1 MEIFRIN
8 ENEQSQFVRIPE
20 VAMDL
25 NFGQSTAKFYMVVS
39 CRIAILLDENTFT
52 ESEDS
57 YFRLPEGTNVPPE
70 ARTRDFMRW
79 FDSLPL
85 VPTIE
90 TATPQQA
97 WESFA
102 GAIGPVTPSGAFP
115 VPPPPPRPPSIYG
128 HLPFKATTLADTVI
142 YRWEAYPIS
151 RRINIHA
158 NPPNVAKDTYAAPGV
173 GGSLRPD
180 RICGGSAFCTAES
193 HARLLPLRV
202 AATPRHANRMWGSGS
217 ALRSVWG
224 WGRSEIRRADY
235 QQRRD
240 RQSNRASS
248 AVIRVDRNGIQGFC
262 RIFIGEKGKRTNDSK
277 GFRGR
282 LCASI

>member
-158 NPPNVAKDTYAAPGV
+158 NPPNVAKDTYAAPALEVPFAQTGFAAVARFALPNLMPACYRYELQPLPGTPIECGAAVPLYGQSGGGV
-173 GGSLRPD
+173 EVKFVAQTTNRGAIANP
-180 RICGGSAFCTAES
+180 IV
-193 HARLLPLRV
+193 LPPL
-202 AATPRHANRMWGSGS
+202 
-217 ALRSVWG
+217 
-224 WGRSEIRRADY
+224 
-235 QQRRD
+235 
-240 RQSNRASS
+240 
-248 AVIRVDRNGIQGFC
+248 
-262 RIFIGEKGKRTNDSK
+262 
-277 GFRGR
+277 
-282 LCASI
+282 